1 MALRAK
7 KPEAVQKRLKCLF
20 FGPAGCGKTTAAI
33 GFPKPYLID
42 TEKGAENSQYA
53 EILGSSGG
61 VILQTNDFDE
71 ITNEVM
77 ALLGEK
83 HDYQTLIIDPIT
95 TVYDDLVSKCEE
107 RLAAK
112 SKTGDGT
119 EFGRHYA
126 EAKKQWKRLANLL
139 MRLDMNVI
147 VTSHAK
153 NLYGDQMKLL
163 GKTFDGPKGLD
174 HLFDLVIE
182 VANRGKDDR
191 VGVVTK
197 TRLAEFPDGDVIP
210 FNYAAIAERYGRAVL
225 ERVAVP
231 VPLATTEQVDE
242 LTALIVKAEVSPDVV
257 EKWLDRANAGS
268 LSELPA
274 EVAGKCIEWCKAR
287 IKPAM

>member
-7 KPEAVQKRLKCLF
+7 KPETVQKRLKCLF
-20 FGPAGCGKTTAAI
+20 FGPAGSGKTTAAI

-42 TEKGAENSQYA
+42 TEKGAENAQYA
-53 EILGSSGG
+53 DVLSKSGG

-71 ITNEVM
+71 IVAEVM
-77 ALLGEK
+77 ALLGES
-83 HDYQTLIIDPIT
+83 HTYQTLIIDPIT

-112 SKTGDGT
+112 SKSGDGT

-126 EAKKQWKRLANLL
+126 EAKKRWKQLANLL
-139 MRLDMNVI
+139 MRLDMNVV

-174 HLFDLVIE
+174 HLFDLVVE
-182 VANRGKDDR
+182 VARRGNER
-191 VGVVTK
+191 VGIVTK
-197 TRLAEFPDGDVIP
+197 TRLAEFPDGDVLP
-210 FNYAAIAERYGRAVL
+210 FNYSAMAERYGREVL
-225 ERVAVP
+225 ERNSTP
-231 VPLATTEQVDE
+231 TPLATPAQVDE
-242 LTALIVKAEVSPDVV
+242 LASLIVKAEVAQDVV
-257 EKWLDRANAGS
+257 DKWLDRASAGS
-268 LSELPA
+268 LAELPA
-274 EVAGKCIEWCKAR
+274 EAAGKCIEWCKTR